1 MNISKNWQLNLDAAE
16 LYEAIPV
23 PTILGPAARLL
34 VEHASINS
42 DSNVIDVGCGTG
54 AATRYVANIVSSPGS
69 VTGVDINAGMIEVA
83 KSLPKGPGMLV
94 DWYEC
99 SAFELPFEK
108 NTFNVAISAQTIQF
122 LDDRAKA
129 LSEMSRVLKPNGQLA
144 ISTWCSIE
152 KNPYFDALVKAV
164 SKYLGAET
172 ASGLEA
178 AFTLTSSSE
187 IKNLLAEAGLKSSTV
202 EAFEVNLDLPPIEG
216 FVARHISATPMA
228 GSFSA
233 APQSTQQDLAK
244 EVGKSLE
251 GYNTKAGA
259 TVPFRINVG
268 KAFSE

>member
-1 MNISKNWQLNLDAAE
+1 MNISKNWQLNLEAAE

-23 PTILGPAARLL
+23 PTILGPVARLL

-83 KSLPKGPGMLV
+83 KSLPKVPGMSI

-99 SAFELPFEK
+99 SAFELPFEE

-122 LDDRAKA
+122 LDDRSKA
-129 LSEMSRVLKPNGQLA
+129 LSEMSRVLKPDGLIA
-144 ISTWCSIE
+144 ISTWRSVE
-152 KNPYFDALVKAV
+152 RNPYFDALVKAV

-172 ASGLEA
+172 AVGLEA

-187 IKNLLAEAGLKSSTV
+187 IKKLLAEAGLKNSTV
-202 EAFEVNLDLPPIEG
+202 EALEINLDLPHIEH
-216 FVARHISATPMA
+216 FVARHIGATPMA

-233 APQSTQQDLAK
+233 APESVQQDLVM
-244 EVGKSLE
+244 EVVRSLE
-251 GYNTKAGA
+251 NYNTEAGA